1 MDDKVSDTW
10 PLKKHLCAATPSL
23 ARNVPVYQCEYGT
36 QIVKMADLNTT
47 LFKPGRW
54 TGFDGLHFEKDV
66 S

>member
-1 MDDKVSDTW
+1 MDHKVRDTR
-10 PLKKHLCAATPSL
+10 PLKNDLCAATPSR
-23 ARNVPVYQCEYGT
+23 ARNLPVYQCEYGT

-54 TGFDGLHFEKDV
+54 TGFDGLHFGKDV